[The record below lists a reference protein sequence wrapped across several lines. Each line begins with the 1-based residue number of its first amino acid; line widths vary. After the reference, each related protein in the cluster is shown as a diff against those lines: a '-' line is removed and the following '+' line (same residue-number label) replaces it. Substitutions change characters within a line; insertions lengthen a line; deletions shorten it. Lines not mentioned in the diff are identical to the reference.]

1 MKLFTIQDEYL
12 NYLKSFD
19 RHVLNNKGENYIKTR
34 KYLGVVLEIN
44 ECKYIAPLSS
54 PSSTYDYING
64 KIRKSVIPIIRI
76 VHNDELLGTIKLG
89 CMIPVFDDRVIEYY
103 DIEKE
108 IDLKYKDLVSDELEF
123 IYKNKKLII
132 NNANKLYKQ
141 KCMNLD
147 IGYIINTVDFKL
159 LEEKAKEF
167 KIK

>member
-1 MKLFTIQDEYL
+1 M
-12 NYLKSFD
+12 
-19 RHVLNNKGENYIKTR
+19 
-34 KYLGVVLEIN
+34 
-44 ECKYIAPLSS
+44 
-54 PSSTYDYING
+54 
-64 KIRKSVIPIIRI
+64 
-76 VHNDELLGTIKLG
+76 LGTIKLG

-147 IGYIINTVDFKL
+147 IGYIRNTVDFKL